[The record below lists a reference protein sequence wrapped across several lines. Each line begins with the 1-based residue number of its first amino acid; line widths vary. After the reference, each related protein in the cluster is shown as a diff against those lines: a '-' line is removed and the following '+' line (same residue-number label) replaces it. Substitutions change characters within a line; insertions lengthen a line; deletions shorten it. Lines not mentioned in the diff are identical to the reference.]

1 MVIGIDVETDV
12 GSWTPYYQGVEK
24 GIPTLLDIF
33 QRQKVKAT
41 FFFTGDVADKFPKS
55 TRPVLKSGH
64 EVGCHTLYH
73 ETVGDELF
81 PIPGVK
87 PLLSEEI
94 PLRLKKAT
102 ELVEKAA
109 GVKPISFRAPR
120 LWGSTAMVNALEK
133 LGYKADASYPLY
145 FYRKRLFPYHPS
157 RKNWLEEGK
166 NRVLEIPNFAD
177 ISQKSND
184 PFGRDLDQWPTF
196 RTEGAKVLMR
206 KVRNFV
212 NYVTPSPNL
221 SPTLMVGNPPQG
233 RGKKRKEPVIC
244 FYFHPWEFVPMAKR
258 FHYGEGTVIPD
269 YFCVKNCGPKAAQEL
284 ERLIISLKK
293 EYSAQFLTA
302 EGLADIW

>member
-1 MVIGIDVETDV
+1 MRKVKVVIGIDVETDV
-12 GSWTPYYQGVEK
+12 GSWTTYYQGVEK
-24 GIPTLLDIF
+24 GIPILLDIF

-41 FFFTGDVADKFPKS
+41 FFFTGDVAEKFPKS
-55 TRPVLKSGH
+55 PRSVLKSGH

-87 PLLSEEI
+87 PLLPEEVF
-94 PLRLKKAT
+94 LRLKKAT
-102 ELVEKAA
+102 EFVEKAA
-109 GVKPISFRAPR
+109 GVKPVSFRAPR

-157 RKNWLEEGK
+157 RKNWLEEGES
-166 NRVLEIPNFAD
+166 RVLEIPNFAD
-177 ISQKSND
+177 ISQKSKD
-184 PFGRDLDQWPTF
+184 PYGRDLDQWPTF
-196 RTEGAKVLMR
+196 RTDGAKVLMK
-206 KVRNFV
+206 KVKRFVEIATLPLVARND
-212 NYVTPSPNL
+212 NA
-221 SPTLMVGNPPQG
+221 
-233 RGKKRKEPVIC
+233 KRKEPVLC

-284 ERLIISLKK
+284 ERMIVSLKK
-293 EYSAQFLTA
+293 DYDAQFFTA

>member
-1 MVIGIDVETDV
+1 MGKVKVVIGIDVETDV

-24 GIPTLLDIF
+24 GIPILLDIF
-33 QRQKVKAT
+33 QRQQVKAT
-41 FFFTGDVADKFPKS
+41 FFFTGDVAEKFPKS

-87 PLLSEEI
+87 PLLPEEVF
-94 PLRLKKAT
+94 LRLKKAT
-102 ELVEKAA
+102 ELVEKTA
-109 GVKPISFRAPR
+109 GVKPVSFRAPR

-145 FYRKRLFPYHPS
+145 FYRKRLFPYHPN
-157 RKNWLEEGK
+157 RKNWLEEGES
-166 NRVLEIPNFAD
+166 RVLEIPNFAD

-196 RTEGAKVLMR
+196 RTEGAKVLMKKVKRFVDYVR
-206 KVRNFV
+206 KV
-212 NYVTPSPNL
+212 S
-221 SPTLMVGNPPQG
+221 QG
-233 RGKKRKEPVIC
+233 KKEPVIC
-244 FYFHPWEFVPMAKR
+244 FYFHPWEFVPMAKK

-284 ERLIISLKK
+284 ERMIVSLKE

-302 EGLADIW
+302 GGLADIW